1 MINVCERNL
10 FLITDNKKGKTMK
23 IKITTIFL
31 LFVAIFLSCKKEEII
46 NNGTPG
52 TSGNA
57 IAPLLSKVI
66 TDSQTSYEY
75 VYNDSN
81 LVTQEKSKYDL
92 AMHHYNSKGLLV
104 STVHYGNDDI
114 LSSDLQV
121 AQTAL
126 STQVLVTPENGKKGG
141 TITYEYNTNSQ
152 LIKSTY
158 TGPASASTEYSQ
170 FTYGNNNRINKQTMY
185 WDNAATGYIDYSY
198 DAKGNLTKEALYNLP
213 ASGTAELLTT
223 TEYVFDSESNPY
235 KATSKLMIPGIYT
248 NQNNITKVT
257 YTIHLTASDGPD
269 NVQTT
274 ETAYEYNAQGY
285 PTTINGTTSFVY
297 N

>member
-1 MINVCERNL
+1 LINECERDL
-10 FLITDNKKGKTMK
+10 FLLTDNKSGNTMK

-31 LFVAIFLSCKKEEII
+31 LFTAIFFSCKKEEII
-46 NNGTPG
+46 NNGTSG
-52 TSGNA
+52 TAGNA
-57 IAPLLSKVI
+57 IAPLLSKVL
-66 TDSQTSYEY
+66 TDNQTSFEY

-81 LVTQEKSKYDL
+81 LVTQEKSKFDL
-92 AMHHYNSKGLLV
+92 AMHHYNAKGLLA

-126 STQVLVTPENGKKGG
+126 NSQVLVTSENGKKGG
-141 TITYEYNTNSQ
+141 IITYEYNNNSQ
-152 LIKSTY
+152 LIKTTYISPSSTN
-158 TGPASASTEYSQ
+158 SEYSQ
-170 FTYGNNNRINKQTMY
+170 FTYGNNSRINRQTMY
-185 WDNAATGYIDYSY
+185 WDNAATGYIDYTY
-198 DAKGNLTKEALYNLP
+198 DAKGNLTKESLYNLP
-213 ASGTAELLTT
+213 ASGSAELLTT
-223 TEYVFDSESNPY
+223 TDYVFDNESNPY
-235 KATSKLMIPGIYT
+235 KATSKLMIPGINT

-257 YTIHLTASDGPD
+257 YTIHISASNGPD

-285 PTTINGTTSFVY
+285 PISVNGNTTLVY